1 MKQKGFTMSKNTLR
15 QYVNLFITIVTI
27 IFNGLANALPLN
39 GQNTGQIS
47 DRFQVYFVPAGYVF
61 SIWGLIYIGWL
72 AFAIYQL
79 LPAQRDNPRLERI
92 GYLFALSGI
101 ANMAWLFFWHYEYFV
116 LTVVVMLALLLLL
129 IAIYLRLKIGK
140 VQVTPIERWCVDIPF
155 SLYLGWI
162 TVATIANITSLLSY
176 LQWNGWGISPEA
188 WTIIMLMA
196 GVIIASAMSLI
207 RGDVA
212 FMLVII
218 WAFVGI
224 AIKHAGVPIVAT
236 GAWVTTAL
244 VGLMLVV
251 GSILARR
258 TMRLK
263 DS

>member
-1 MKQKGFTMSKNTLR
+1 MNKNTLR
-15 QYVNLFITIVTI
+15 QYINLFITIVTI

-116 LTVVVMLALLLLL
+116 LTVVVMLTLLLLL
-129 IAIYLRLKIGK
+129 IAIYLRLQIGK
-140 VQVTPIERWCVDIPF
+140 VQVTSIERWCVDIPF
-155 SLYLGWI
+155 SVYLGWI
-162 TVATIANITSLLSY
+162 TVATIANITSLLNY

-188 WTIIMLMA
+188 WTIIMLTA
-196 GVIIASAMSLI
+196 GVIIASAISLT
-207 RGDVA
+207 RGDIA
-212 FMLVII
+212 YMLVII
-218 WAFVGI
+218 WAFAGI
-224 AIKHAGVPIVAT
+224 AIKHAGVPVVAT
-236 GAWVTTAL
+236 GAWVATAL
-244 VGLMLVV
+244 VGLMLVAV
-251 GSILARR
+251 GILARR
-258 TMRLK
+258 TIRLK
-263 DS
+263 GS